1 MAKKSGNNKSEAEL
15 KEEIAQSREELAL
28 RLDRVREEVD
38 LPRKIRRSV
47 RREPVPWI
55 VGAIAVGLLLTAV
68 VTRKKKVYVDA
79 KGGTKSKH
87 ALLGGIYFGC
97 APDCRRFAQTRGR
110 EFCRKETGKLPFTRP
125 SRAESLLSL
134 RARSRCIRIAARHV
148 PKIDISQVASA
159 VACR

>member
-55 VGAIAVGLLLTAV
+55 VGAIAVGLLVTAV
-68 VTRKKKVYVDA
+68 VTRKKNVFVAA
-79 KGGTKSKH
+79 KSGTKSKQ
-87 ALLGGIYFGC
+87 ALLEAGVFFGG
-97 APDCRRFAQTRGR
+97 PR
-110 EFCRKETGKLPFTRP
+110 
-125 SRAESLLSL
+125 
-134 RARSRCIRIAARHV
+134 
-148 PKIDISQVASA
+148 
-159 VACR
+159 

>member
-1 MAKKSGNNKSEAEL
+1 VN
-15 KEEIAQSREELAL
+15 
-28 RLDRVREEVD
+28 RVREELD

-87 ALLGGIYFGC
+87 ALLEAGFILG
-97 APDCRRFAQTRGR
+97 A
-110 EFCRKETGKLPFTRP
+110 L
-125 SRAESLLSL
+125 
-134 RARSRCIRIAARHV
+134 RIAAGLLKPVVVNFVEKKLGSYRSRGRPG
-148 PKIDISQVASA
+148 PKAF
-159 VACR
+159 

>member
-68 VTRKKKVYVDA
+68 ETRKKKVYVDA
-79 KGGTKSKH
+79 KGGTKSTD
-87 ALLGGIYFGC
+87 ALLEAGFI
-97 APDCRRFAQTRGR
+97 
-110 EFCRKETGKLPFTRP
+110 
-125 SRAESLLSL
+125 LSAL
-134 RARSRCIRIAARHV
+134 RIAASLLKPV
-148 PKIDISQVASA
+148 DVNFVTMQLGSY
-159 VACR
+159 

>member
-1 MAKKSGNNKSEAEL
+1 MAKKSGNNKSDAEL
-15 KEEIAQSREELAL
+15 REQIARSRDDLAL
-28 RLDRVREEVD
+28 RVNRVREEAD

-87 ALLGGIYFGC
+87 ALLEAGFILG
-97 APDCRRFAQTRGR
+97 A
-110 EFCRKETGKLPFTRP
+110 L
-125 SRAESLLSL
+125 
-134 RARSRCIRIAARHV
+134 RIAAGLLKPVVVNFVEKKLGSYRSRGRPG
-148 PKIDISQVASA
+148 PKGV
-159 VACR
+159 